1 MKIDEISKQIGLI
14 SPSTD
19 SASRAKAGGTQ
30 TERPEAAEKGESAAK
45 IELSKASV
53 EYQKIAEAA
62 QTDQP
67 GRVELVNQLREAV
80 ENGQYAVDSSQVAE
94 KMVLEGLMDV
104 LKP

>member
-14 SPSTD
+14 SPAAD
-19 SASRAKAGGTQ
+19 SASRANAGGSQ
-30 TERPEAAEKGESAAK
+30 TGKPESAETRESAAK

-62 QTDQP
+62 QTDQT
-67 GRVELVNQLREAV
+67 GRIERVNQLREAL
-80 ENGQYAVDSSQVAE
+80 ENDQYEIDSSQVADR
-94 KMVLEGLMDV
+94 MVLEGLMDV